1 MAKLLWEPFKKLTSS
16 QRYPALMP
24 RFTAAQFAA
33 AAAAG
38 TPRAS
43 AEFYDDEEWHAY
55 QDSWMAPPVQCTI
68 EVGFQKDLDHS

>member
-1 MAKLLWEPFKKLTSS
+1 
-16 QRYPALMP
+16 MP